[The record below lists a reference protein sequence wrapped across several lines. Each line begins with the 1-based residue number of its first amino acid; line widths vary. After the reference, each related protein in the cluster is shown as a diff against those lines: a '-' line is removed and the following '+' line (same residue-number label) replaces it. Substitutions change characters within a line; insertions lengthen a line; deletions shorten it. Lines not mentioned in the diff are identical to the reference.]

1 MLHTILSSL
10 ERIAFNGDPL
20 QFMLVETTYQ
30 PFISL
35 LTQTGVTK
43 EKPELSG
50 IREPSCICI
59 CCPLISF
66 LLPRHLANYAS
77 ALAIELRRGSPPD
90 VRDFLRFKIKN
101 GTTGNF
107 EDINVFGHHSDIP
120 LTEFVYRAEVSRR
133 IQYSALH
140 A

>member
-43 EKPELSG
+43 EKPELAG
-50 IREPSCICI
+50 IREP
-59 CCPLISF
+59 
-66 LLPRHLANYAS
+66 LAY
-77 ALAIELRRGSPPD
+77 
-90 VRDFLRFKIKN
+90 
-101 GTTGNF
+101 
-107 EDINVFGHHSDIP
+107 VFVAP
-120 LTEFVYRAEVSRR
+120 
-133 IQYSALH
+133 
-140 A
+140 

>member
-43 EKPELSG
+43 EKPELAG
-50 IREPSCICI
+50 IREPRVY
-59 CCPLISF
+59 
-66 LLPRHLANYAS
+66 LLPLDLIFASSSLSQLRIRPRH
-77 ALAIELRRGSPPD
+77 
-90 VRDFLRFKIKN
+90 
-101 GTTGNF
+101 
-107 EDINVFGHHSDIP
+107 
-120 LTEFVYRAEVSRR
+120 
-133 IQYSALH
+133 
-140 A
+140 